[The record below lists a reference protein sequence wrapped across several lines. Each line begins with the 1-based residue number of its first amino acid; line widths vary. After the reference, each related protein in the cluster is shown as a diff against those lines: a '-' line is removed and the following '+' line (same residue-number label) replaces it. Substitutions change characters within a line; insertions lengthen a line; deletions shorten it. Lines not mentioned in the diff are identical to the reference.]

1 MVAFRAAIWRFKEEN
16 RGLMR
21 RLFGDMDSSSVYR
34 EMRATSF
41 VSSFKTTPSTYKK
54 QKNKRSGPMLVPRV
68 AGASILAA
76 ADPTK
81 GFPALQSQ
89 YNIRVGSGL
98 SKDTDHAV
106 INMMIVQTTRL
117 FMFIFFCFHRGVPV
131 NRKARCFHESR
142 SASLKRRKWWLRV
155 GEPM

>member
-1 MVAFRAAIWRFKEEN
+1 
-16 RGLMR
+16 
-21 RLFGDMDSSSVYR
+21 
-34 EMRATSF
+34 
-41 VSSFKTTPSTYKK
+41 
-54 QKNKRSGPMLVPRV
+54 MLVPRV

-106 INMMIVQTTRL
+106 INMMIVAISQTTRL
-117 FMFIFFCFHRGVPV
+117 FISIFSVFIEECQSTGRHGAST
-131 NRKARCFHESR
+131 NQKARH
-142 SASLKRRKWWLRV
+142 
-155 GEPM
+155 